1 MKLFINPAVAR
12 GAEGACSKIDLELQ
26 VIDPDGGYDEPAE
39 PGTQE
44 YHDQALNDFHDYVN
58 SVNRRN
64 DEGELEGTG
73 YDLGGGMDADGT
85 RRDMDGMIL
94 MAGMTR
100 SLGDDQQV
108 DYNGAKRQWGYWEQI
123 AQRGAPNPWR
133 SHGYDPDKEY
143 GFEVDY
149 IGGWNGAAAPSM
161 SASSGIGAGVFSSTL
176 RSGGDGPSAVPS
188 PWEFVENTATI
199 ISIVMPVGLL
209 YRGAKVVGRVFW
221 SGKAAK
227 QSATLFAKSRGL
239 TTLGMTRAG
248 RNLEKLTKTMEW
260 KEAGP
265 LWERLSRVY
274 AKGANG
280 PVYFIGVP
288 RPESIWMK
296 IEKPILDARGI
307 EIINPF

>member
-1 MKLFINPAVAR
+1 
-12 GAEGACSKIDLELQ
+12 
-26 VIDPDGGYDEPAE
+26 
-39 PGTQE
+39 
-44 YHDQALNDFHDYVN
+44 
-58 SVNRRN
+58 
-64 DEGELEGTG
+64 
-73 YDLGGGMDADGT
+73 
-85 RRDMDGMIL
+85 
-94 MAGMTR
+94 MTR

-108 DYNGAKRQWGYWEQI
+108 DYNGAKRQWGYWGQI
-123 AQRGAPNPWR
+123 AQLGAPNLW
-133 SHGYDPDKEY
+133 SALGYDPDKGY
-143 GFEVDY
+143 GFDVDL
-149 IGGWNGAAAPSM
+149 IRDWNGAAEPTM

-265 LWERLSRVY
+265 LWERLSRV
-274 AKGANG
+274 
-280 PVYFIGVP
+280 
-288 RPESIWMK
+288 
-296 IEKPILDARGI
+296 
-307 EIINPF
+307 